1 MKELT
6 LKFEDKTVTIN
17 THEIEGQTL
26 FKAQDLLKGYGM
38 DSTKCKDTLR
48 NWSKVMN
55 RKLCQNGNS
64 WQPVVLQGK
73 GKAQGTYLTKREI
86 LKLAAYVSEDFEDAV
101 YEAFEAAA
109 NGDGNRAVDIA
120 TSKVITPELLNKLQ
134 FWTPLLHKEIT
145 VWSNRNKKGKF
156 GYTQIYNHIINK
168 CVANIYTKELKK
180 SHDVK
185 SMKDYLIK
193 QNNVE
198 GLGAY
203 IAMCEMLVP
212 LLQANADYD
221 FLKKLFIE
229 TPTLYKAA

>member
-17 THEIEGQTL
+17 THEIEGRTL
-26 FKAQDLLKGYGM
+26 YKLNDILKQYNPNKLQKPYDLTKSLTKSQSEFYHFHNLKGGKYAGSYM
-38 DSTKCKDTLR
+38 NQKGVI
-48 NWSKVMN
+48 WFASK
-55 RKLCQNGNS
+55 LS
-64 WQPVVLQGK
+64 
-73 GKAQGTYLTKREI
+73 
-86 LKLAAYVSEDFEDAV
+86 FEFEMAV
-101 YEAFEAAA
+101 IEAFEAAA

-134 FWTPLLHKEIT
+134 FWAPLLHKEIT
-145 VWSNRNKKGKF
+145 IWSNRNKKGKF

-212 LLQANADYD
+212 LLQANADYE

-229 TPTLYKAA
+229 TPALYKAA

>member
-26 FKAQDLLKGYGM
+26 YKLNDILKQYNPN
-38 DSTKCKDTLR
+38 KLR
-48 NWSKVMN
+48 N
-55 RKLCQNGNS
+55 
-64 WQPVVLQGK
+64 P
-73 GKAQGTYLTKREI
+73 YELTKYLSEAQNDFYRFQNI
-86 LKLAAYVSEDFEDAV
+86 KGGKYAGSYMNQKGVIWFASKLSFEFEMAV
-101 YEAFEAAA
+101 IEAFEAAA
-109 NGDGNRAVDIA
+109 NGDGSRAVDIA
-120 TSKVITPELLNKLQ
+120 TSKVITPELLDKLQ

-145 VWSNRNKKGKF
+145 MWSNRNKKGKF

-229 TPTLYKAA
+229 TPALYKAA

>member
-26 FKAQDLLKGYGM
+26 YNLNDILKQYNPNNIDKVTRYTKHLTPIKESFYLLLVKKG
-38 DSTKCKDTLR
+38 R
-48 NWSKVMN
+48 N
-55 RKLCQNGNS
+55 G
-64 WQPVVLQGK
+64 
-73 GKAQGTYLTKREI
+73 GTYVNQRGVI
-86 LKLAAYVSEDFEDAV
+86 WFASKLSQDFEMAV
-101 YEAFEAAA
+101 IEAFEAAA

-145 VWSNRNKKGKF
+145 VWSNKNKKGKF

-229 TPTLYKAA
+229 TPNLYKAA

>member
-6 LKFEDKTVTIN
+6 LKFEDKTVTIR
-17 THEIEGQTL
+17 THEVEGQTL
-26 FKAQDLLKGYGM
+26 FNLNDILKQY
-38 DSTKCKDTLR
+38 
-48 NWSKVMN
+48 NPN
-55 RKLCQNGNS
+55 KLQRPND
-64 WQPVVLQGK
+64 
-73 GKAQGTYLTKREI
+73 LTKYLPKVKNDFYQHLIKKGRNGGSYMNQKGVI
-86 LKLAAYVSEDFEDAV
+86 WFASKLSFEFEMAV
-101 YEAFEAAA
+101 IEAFEAAA

-120 TSKVITPELLNKLQ
+120 TSKVITPELLDKLQ

-229 TPTLYKAA
+229 TPNLYKAA

>member
-17 THEIEGQTL
+17 THDVGDQTL
-26 FKAQDLLKGYGM
+26 YKAQDLLKGYGM
-38 DSTKCKDTLR
+38 DTETCESTMR
-48 NWSKVMN
+48 NWSKIMN
-55 RKLCQNGNS
+55 RKLCQNGKV
-64 WQPVVLQGK
+64 WDPVKAK
-73 GKAQGTYLTKREI
+73 GKQGGTYLTKREI

-101 YEAFEAAA
+101 YQAFEAAA
-109 NGDGNRAVDIA
+109 NGDGSRAVDIA

-229 TPTLYKAA
+229 TPNLYKAA